1 MQSPNSSITEQGIER
16 VDLELRDS
24 NLITGARASVSSS
37 HDLCLG
43 YIVQPQWNLTGSLRE
58 TSKYSPFIHRFT
70 EHILL
75 RARHVLDIGDRA
87 INKAALAHKEFT
99 PHACVYT
106 YAGMHTRG
114 INKERHSKALKAT
127 WP

>member
-1 MQSPNSSITEQGIER
+1 MQNPSSSITEQGIER

-24 NLITGARASVSSS
+24 NLITGTSS

-43 YIVQPQWNLTGSLRE
+43 YMVQPQWNLTRSLRE

-70 EHILL
+70 EHIFLH
-75 RARHVLDIGDRA
+75 ARRVLDIGDRA

-99 PHACVYT
+99 PHARVYT
-106 YAGMHTRG
+106 YAGMRTRG
-114 INKERHSKALKAT
+114 INKE
-127 WP
+127 